1 MGDVLVPEVILD
13 QPGVCAPVSERISA
27 GVPQHMGVDLQL
39 PEASSICMT
48 MPTPARRSAINL
60 GATSTA
66 AVTARCSATA
76 TETRGN
82 DTTPAATW
90 TPDGCAVGLV
100 EPWRLK

>member
-1 MGDVLVPEVILD
+1 MYLKAKLIPCLRGGDWR
-13 QPGVCAPVSERISA
+13 Q
-27 GVPQHMGVDLQL
+27 
-39 PEASSICMT
+39 
-48 MPTPARRSAINL
+48 RSVKLKLSKTKKQINL